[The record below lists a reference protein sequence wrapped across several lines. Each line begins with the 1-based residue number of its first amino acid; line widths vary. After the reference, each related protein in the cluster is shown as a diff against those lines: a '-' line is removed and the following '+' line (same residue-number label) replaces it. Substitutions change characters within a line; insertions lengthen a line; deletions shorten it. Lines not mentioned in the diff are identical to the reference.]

1 MQVLRVGNVCE
12 AFAAGMSLVPKMCYQ
27 ESSRAGTVLVAP
39 FPIATF
45 YERPMERV
53 LFCARRDAN
62 PFFHLME
69 SVWMLAG
76 SQDARWL
83 DRYVGDFSSRF
94 AEDGGLQ
101 HGAYGRRW
109 RRHFMRDRIVEGC
122 SATDPDRYSNIDQ
135 ITEIGRLLREKP
147 ETRQAVMAMWDP
159 SQDLGA
165 VKRDIPC
172 NTHVYFRSRPAAEAD
187 TDKRRWLDVTVC
199 CRSNDIIWGAYGAN
213 AVHMSIMG
221 EVVAAL
227 SDMRLGVYYQMS
239 NNWHV
244 YLEPYA
250 RIMGVEPSADGSP
263 VDVRQLHA
271 DNRYASGTIKNLA
284 AVAQS
289 QIEAE
294 DVLLDARSFVR
305 DRDMLQSGRWNHF
318 QTRSSWFEGV
328 VVPMQKAHDVWKE
341 GQSERALHILH
352 DEVWADDWRTAAREW
367 MQRRV
372 ARRARGAV
380 V

>member
-12 AFAAGMSLVPKMCYQ
+12 AFAAGMSLVPKMCQ
-27 ESSRAGTVLVAP
+27 MESSRAGHVLVAP
-39 FPIATF
+39 MPITTF

-53 LFCARRDAN
+53 LFCSRRDAN

-76 SQDARWL
+76 RHDARWL
-83 DRYVGDFSSRF
+83 DRYVGDFSKRF
-94 AEDGGLQ
+94 AEDDGLQ
-101 HGAYGRRW
+101 HGAYGKRW
-109 RRHFMRDRIVEGC
+109 RDHFSDLSSSILGRLPAV
-122 SATDPDRYSNIDQ
+122 DQ
-135 ITEIGRLLREKP
+135 ITKIGDLLRRSP
-147 ETRQAVMAMWDP
+147 DTRQAVLAMWDP
-159 SQDLGA
+159 EADLGA

-172 NTHVYFRSRPAAEAD
+172 NTHVYFRSRPAGESD
-187 TDKRRWLDVTVC
+187 VDKRRWLDLTVC

-227 SDMRLGVYYQMS
+227 AGMRLGVYYQMS

-271 DNRYASGTIKNLA
+271 DNRYASGTIKNL
-284 AVAQS
+284 VPIAQS
-289 QIEAE
+289 QPEAE
-294 DVLLDARSFVR
+294 DVLLDARDFVKAR
-305 DRDMLQSGRWNHF
+305 DSLSRDPLAFANR
-318 QTRSSWFEGV
+318 TSWFEGV
-328 VVPMQKAHDVWKE
+328 VVPMQKAHDLWKE
-341 GQSERALHILH
+341 GAAEKALHVLH
-352 DEVWADDWRTAAREW
+352 DECWADDWRTAAREW
-367 MQRRV
+367 INRRM
-372 ARRARGAV
+372 AKRARI
-380 V
+380 

>member
-1 MQVLRVGNVCE
+1 MQVLRVPNVCE
-12 AFAAGMSLVPKMCYQ
+12 AMAAGLSLVPKMCYV
-27 ESSRAGTVLVAP
+27 ESSRAGHVLVAP

-76 SQDARWL
+76 WQDARWL

-101 HGAYGRRW
+101 HGAYGHRW
-109 RRHFMRDRIVEGC
+109 RQHF
-122 SATDPDRYSNIDQ
+122 TDGTTRNGILQFRDQ
-135 ITEIGRLLREKP
+135 IVEIGRLLREKP

-159 SQDLGA
+159 MSDLGA

-227 SDMRLGVYYQMS
+227 SDMRLGAYYQIS

-244 YLEPYA
+244 YMDAYA
-250 RIMGVEPSADGSP
+250 RIMGVQPSADGSA
-263 VDVRQLHA
+263 VDVRRLHA
-271 DNRYASGTIKNLA
+271 DNRYVTGTIKNL
-284 AVAQS
+284 VPIAQS
-289 QIEAE
+289 QVEAE

-305 DRDMLQSGRWNHF
+305 DREAISSGRWNHF
-318 QTRSSWFEGV
+318 QSRTTWFEGV
-328 VVPMQKAHDVWKE
+328 VLPMQKAHDLWKE
-341 GQSERALHILH
+341 GQAERALHALH
-352 DEVWADDWRTAAREW
+352 DECWADDWRTAAREW
-367 MQRRV
+367 IMRRQ
-372 ARRARGAV
+372 ARRQRSAAK
-380 V
+380 

>member
-1 MQVLRVGNVCE
+1 MQVLRVPNVCE
-12 AFAAGMSLVPKMCYQ
+12 AMAAGLSLVPKMCYV
-27 ESSRAGTVLVAP
+27 ESSRVGHVLVAP

-76 SQDARWL
+76 WQDARWL

-101 HGAYGRRW
+101 HGAYGYRW
-109 RRHFMRDRIVEGC
+109 RQHF
-122 SATDPDRYSNIDQ
+122 TDGTTRNGIRQFRDQ
-135 ITEIGRLLREKP
+135 IVEIGRLLREKP

-159 SQDLGA
+159 NQDLGA

-227 SDMRLGVYYQMS
+227 SDMRLGAYYQIS

-244 YLEPYA
+244 YMDAYA
-250 RIMGVEPSADGSP
+250 RIMGVQPSADGSA
-263 VDVRQLHA
+263 VDVRRLHA
-271 DNRYASGTIKNLA
+271 DNRYVTGTIKNL
-284 AVAQS
+284 VPIAQS
-289 QIEAE
+289 QVEAE
-294 DVLLDARSFVR
+294 DVLVDARDFVSNR
-305 DRDMLQSGRWNHF
+305 GKSRDMF
-318 QTRSSWFEGV
+318 MTRTTWFEGV
-328 VVPMQKAHDVWKE
+328 VLPMQKAHDLWKE
-341 GQSERALHILH
+341 GQAERALHVLH
-352 DEVWADDWRTAAREW
+352 DECWADDWRTAAREW
-367 MQRRV
+367 IMRRQ
-372 ARRARGAV
+372 ARRQRSAAK
-380 V
+380 

>member
-12 AFAAGMSLVPKMCYQ
+12 AFAAGMSLVPKMCQ
-27 ESSRAGTVLVAP
+27 MESSRAGHVLVAP
-39 FPIATF
+39 TPITTF

-53 LFCARRDAN
+53 LFCSRRDAN

-76 SQDARWL
+76 RHDARWL

-94 AEDGGLQ
+94 AEDDGLQ
-101 HGAYGRRW
+101 HGAYGHRW
-109 RRHFMRDRIVEGC
+109 RGHFGEERSYDSGIGGYEGFE
-122 SATDPDRYSNIDQ
+122 AIDQ
-135 ITEIGRLLREKP
+135 ILRIGEILREKP
-147 ETRQAVMAMWDP
+147 DTRQAVMAMWDP
-159 SQDLGA
+159 EVDLGV

-172 NTHVYFRSRPAAEAD
+172 NTHVYFRSRPSGESDA
-187 TDKRRWLDVTVC
+187 DKRRWLDLTVC

-227 SDMRLGVYYQMS
+227 AGMRLGVYYQMS

>member
-1 MQVLRVGNVCE
+1 MQVLRVPNVCE
-12 AFAAGMSLVPKMCYQ
+12 AMAAGLSLVPKMCYT
-27 ESSRAGTVLVAP
+27 EKSRAGDVLVAP

-76 SQDARWL
+76 ARDARWL

-94 AEDGGLQ
+94 AESDGLQ
-101 HGAYGRRW
+101 HGAYGHRW
-109 RRHFMRDRIVEGC
+109 RLHFDRCENADV
-122 SATDPDRYSNIDQ
+122 AQPVDIDQ
-135 ITEIGRLLREKP
+135 ITEIGKLLREKP

-172 NTHVYFRSRPAAEAD
+172 NTHVYFRSRPATEAD

-227 SDMRLGVYYQMS
+227 SGMRLGAYYQVS

-244 YLEPYA
+244 YLDAYI
-250 RIMGVEPSADGSP
+250 RIMGIEPSADGSP
-263 VDVRQLHA
+263 ADVRRLHA
-271 DNRYASGTIKNLA
+271 DNRYVTGTIKNLVP
-284 AVAQS
+284 VAQS
-289 QIEAE
+289 QVEAE
-294 DVLLDARSFVR
+294 DILLDAGDFVSNR
-305 DRDMLQSGRWNHF
+305 GKSRDMF
-318 QTRSSWFEGV
+318 MTRTTWFEGV
-328 VVPMQKAHDVWKE
+328 VLPMQKAHDYWKE
-341 GQSERALHILH
+341 GASEKALHVLH
-352 DEVWADDWRTAAREW
+352 DECWADDWRTAAREW
-367 MQRRV
+367 IMRRM
-372 ARRARGAV
+372 ARRQRSADK
-380 V
+380 